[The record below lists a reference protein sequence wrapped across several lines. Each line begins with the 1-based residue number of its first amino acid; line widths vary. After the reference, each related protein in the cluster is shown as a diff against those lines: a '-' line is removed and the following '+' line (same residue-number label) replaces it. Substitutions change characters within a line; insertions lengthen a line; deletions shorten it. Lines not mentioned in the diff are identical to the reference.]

1 MTRAGVLCRN
11 SDRHGRAFAP
21 GFRLGAPPHSR
32 GFRSARAGGPGFRSR
47 NPDPDFRDSG
57 PKKSGFRAQ
66 KSGFR
71 AHKVESSEARDP
83 KLRLRSARVAGGS
96 GSAGPHVQSRAK
108 VQARYRGGDQLEGP
122 GAPRG
127 WLRAKVKKRS
137 EPLKQPQSRMNAGE
151 VDVLDFKQLCVSR
164 CSLAPATGPPSH
176 PSAPRRTSFTQR
188 RLASALGRDR
198 STPRGCSPSS
208 RSRDSS
214 SRRTSGRT
222 PTLQ

>member
-1 MTRAGVLCRN
+1 MSEFRSPWPRF
-11 SDRHGRAFAP
+11 RP
-21 GFRLGAPPHSR
+21 GLSAWGPSPQPWFPVRPSR
-32 GFRSARAGGPGFRSR
+32 GSGISFPEPRSR
-47 NPDPDFRDSG
+47 LP
-57 PKKSGFRAQ
+57 GFRAQ
-66 KSGFR
+66 KVGIPGP
-71 AHKVESSEARDP
+71 KVGIPGPQSRKFGSPRPE
-83 KLRLRSARVAGGS
+83 LRLRSARVAGGS

-188 RLASALGRDR
+188 WLASALGRDR

>member
-83 KLRLRSARVAGGS
+83 NSGFARPGLPEVPARRGRMCKAGRKS
-96 GSAGPHVQSRAK
+96 KPVTEAAISSKDRALL
-108 VQARYRGGDQLEGP
+108 A
-122 GAPRG
+122 A
-127 WLRAKVKKRS
+127 WLQAKVKKRS